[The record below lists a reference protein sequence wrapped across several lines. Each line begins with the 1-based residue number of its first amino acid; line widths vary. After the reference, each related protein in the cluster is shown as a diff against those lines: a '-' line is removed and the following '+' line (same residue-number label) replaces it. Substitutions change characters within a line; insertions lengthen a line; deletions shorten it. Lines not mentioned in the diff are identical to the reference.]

1 MKRLPLLILFAAI
14 YFPASAQNLSDTVN
28 IINNLFHRYH
38 LENPGGQLSISQN
51 GKLIFSKA
59 WGLADLDHH
68 VPYTTITVSEA
79 GSISKQFT
87 AASILL
93 LAQQGKLSLNDD
105 VRKYF
110 PQLPNYG
117 SVIRLKNL
125 LHHTSGLRE
134 WSDLAAITGWPR
146 TTKAYGNEDVFKMLC
161 RQKKLNNI
169 PGTEFIYSNSNYV
182 LLALIVEKVSGM
194 TLPAFTQKYIFKPA
208 GMTHT
213 LWRDSYKKVV
223 PNRAIAYSKND
234 GIYTIDM
241 PNENVY
247 GPGGLLTT
255 TEDLLKWNDFYLN
268 NKLGSPG
275 LLQQQLTIEPIIGGA
290 ETHYAAG
297 LFIDKLNGVKEIY
310 HDGQTAGY
318 VGIVESF
325 PALHLSIA
333 WLSNTTEFKPGL
345 FDEVEQIE
353 NLFIKNIP
361 DPDKEKTLKSFL
373 FKDEN
378 AEKYCGWYRYTKTNQ
393 GVKIMLKADT
403 LYFNETPLI
412 AVNNTEFIYKS
423 SRLKFNGLDSFVLHT
438 PDNRSLLF
446 TKEKNSIITSKY
458 LQAFTGNYYSSET
471 ESNFTIVLKDG
482 KLMIEK
488 DNIKDAELL
497 PAYNQDF
504 EFDLKSDADLN
515 PLRINILFK
524 RDHKNKVVGCE
535 LSTSDARGVSFKK
548 IY

>member
-1 MKRLPLLILFAAI
+1 MKRLPALILLCAV
-14 YFPASAQNLSDTVN
+14 YYQASAQNLSDTAR
-28 IINNLFHRYH
+28 IINSLFHRYH
-38 LENPGGQLSISQN
+38 PENPGGQLSISQN

-59 WGLADLDHH
+59 WGLADLDHQ
-68 VPYTTITVSEA
+68 VPYTTVTVSEA

-87 AASILL
+87 AVSILL
-93 LAQQGKLSLNDD
+93 LVQQGKLSLNDD

-110 PQLPNYG
+110 PQIPNYG
-117 SVIRLKNL
+117 SVIRLENL

-134 WSDLAAITGWPR
+134 WSDLVAITGWPR

-161 RQKKLNNI
+161 RQKKLNNV

-182 LLALIVEKVSGM
+182 LLTMIVEKVSGM
-194 TLPAFTQKYIFKPA
+194 TLPTFTQKYIFNPA

-234 GIYTIDM
+234 GIYTINM

-268 NKLGSPG
+268 NKLGNPG
-275 LLQQQLTIEPIIGGA
+275 LLKQQLAIEPLIGGA
-290 ETHYAAG
+290 ETHYASG

-318 VGIVESF
+318 VGDVESF
-325 PALHLSIA
+325 PALHLSVA

-345 FDEVEQIE
+345 FDEIEQVE

-361 DPDKEKTLKSFL
+361 ASTDVKT
-373 FKDEN
+373 EN
-378 AEKYCGWYRYTKTNQ
+378 ASHLKLGKAKELLGWYRYNKTNQ
-393 GVKIMLKADT
+393 GVKIALNKDT
-403 LYFNETPLI
+403 LYFNDTALRPI
-412 AVNNTEFIYKS
+412 NDSCFSYKS
-423 SRLKFNGLDSFVLHT
+423 SLLKFNSSRGFVLHT
-438 PDNRSLLF
+438 EDKRDLLF
-446 TKEKNSIITSKY
+446 TKERNAKINKQY

-471 ESNFTIVLKDG
+471 ESDFTIVIKNG

-488 DNIKDAELL
+488 DNIKDAILL
-497 PAYNQDF
+497 PTYSQGFDF
-504 EFDLKSDADLN
+504 NFKSDAELS

-524 RDHKNKVVGCE
+524 RDRKNKVVGCW
-535 LSTSDARGVSFKK
+535 LSTSDARNICFNK
-548 IY
+548 IK

>member
-28 IINNLFHRYH
+28 IINNLFHRYQP
-38 LENPGGQLSISQN
+38 ENPGGQLSISQS

-194 TLPAFTQKYIFKPA
+194 TLSAFTQKYIFKPA

-297 LFIDKLNGVKEIY
+297 LFIDKLNGIKEIY

>member
-1 MKRLPLLILFAAI
+1 MKRLLLFILLAAI
-14 YFPASAQNLSDTVN
+14 YFPACAQNLSDTVTR
-28 IINNLFHRYH
+28 IDNLFHRYQS
-38 LENPGGQLSISQN
+38 ENPGGQLSISQN

-68 VPYTTITVSEA
+68 VPYTTVTVSEA

-117 SVIRLKNL
+117 SVIRLENL

-146 TTKAYGNEDVFKMLC
+146 TTKAYANEDVLKMLC

-182 LLALIVEKVSGM
+182 LLTMIVEKVSGM
-194 TLPAFTQKYIFKPA
+194 TLPAFTRKYIFNPA

-223 PNRAIAYSKND
+223 SNRAIAYSKND
-234 GIYTIDM
+234 GIYTINM

-268 NKLGSPG
+268 NKLGNPG
-275 LLQQQLTIEPIIGGA
+275 LLEQQLTIEPIIGGA

-333 WLSNTTEFKPGL
+333 WLSNTTEFKSGL
-345 FDEVEQIE
+345 FDEIEQIE
-353 NLFIKNIP
+353 NIFIKSIP
-361 DPDKEKTLKSFL
+361 TNTDVETGKSSHLKLEKAKELL
-373 FKDEN
+373 
-378 AEKYCGWYRYTKTNQ
+378 GWYRYTKTNQ
-393 GVKIMLKADT
+393 SGKIVLNKDT
-403 LYFNETPLI
+403 LYFNDTALRPINDLS
-412 AVNNTEFIYKS
+412 FSYKS
-423 SRLKFNGLDSFVLHT
+423 SLLKFNNSGGFVLHT
-438 PDNRSLLF
+438 EDKRDLLF
-446 TKEKNSIITSKY
+446 TKEKNSETTTQY
-458 LQAFTGNYYSSET
+458 LQAFIGNYYSSET
-471 ESNFTIVLKDG
+471 ESNFAIVLKDG
-482 KLMIEK
+482 KLMIER
-488 DNIKDAELL
+488 DNIKDVNLL
-497 PAYNQDF
+497 PTYNQDF
-504 EFDLKSDADLN
+504 EFNVKSDADLN

-524 RDHKNKVVGCE
+524 RDLKNKVVGCE
-535 LSTSDARGVSFKK
+535 LSTSDARDISFNK
-548 IY
+548 IK

>member
-194 TLPAFTQKYIFKPA
+194 TLSAFTQKYIFKPA

-333 WLSNTTEFKPGL
+333 WLSNTTEFKSGL
-345 FDEVEQIE
+345 FDEIEQIE
-353 NLFIKNIP
+353 NVFIKNTP
-361 DPDKEKTLKSFL
+361 TNTDVKTGMSSHLKLGKTKELL
-373 FKDEN
+373 
-378 AEKYCGWYRYTKTNQ
+378 GWYRYTKTNQ
-393 GVKIMLKADT
+393 SAKLMLNKDT
-403 LYFNETPLI
+403 LYFNDTALKPI
-412 AVNNTEFIYKS
+412 NDSSFIYKS
-423 SRLKFNGLDSFVLHT
+423 SLLQFNSSGGFVLHT
-438 PDNRSLLF
+438 EDKRALLF

-524 RDHKNKVVGCE
+524 RDRKNKVVGCE